1 MRGVLSIVAQV
12 AVTIGW
18 FLFFAA
24 TGTGCA
30 PANPHGVELNAGPA
44 LDVILATYASQAAQP
59 AVYGVQS
66 DCSDMHDGATGYG
79 FWLDGACRGGLT
91 TDAGIFIVL
100 HPKGARF
107 SHNLAHEVCHY
118 LAGGDFDPGHTS
130 PCFAQV
136 SRAQAA
142 LVASLVDV
150 VTVGVGGFDRTVG
163 Q

>member
-1 MRGVLSIVAQV
+1 MKAAILALAIVAS
-12 AVTIGW
+12 A
-18 FLFFAA
+18 
-24 TGTGCA
+24 CA
-30 PANPHGVELNAGPA
+30 PADPHGIELNAGPA
-44 LDVILATYASQAAQP
+44 LDVILATYASQAAHP
-59 AVYGVQS
+59 PVYGVQS

-91 TDAGIFIVL
+91 TKAGIFIVL

-136 SRAQAA
+136 ARAQAA
-142 LVASLVDV
+142 LVASPDDV
-150 VTVGVGGFDRTVG
+150 VIVGAGGFDRAVG